1 MKGESIYARISTV
14 EGDPSKIDDAVAVI
28 NEKIIPTLKGVKG
41 FTAVNFM
48 VDRSTGKLVGV
59 AFWQDQAALE
69 ESVEEVNPLRN
80 VAADAMGGKVV
91 SVESYELV
99 AQSW

>member
-1 MKGESIYARISTV
+1 MHARISTI
-14 EGDPSKIDDAVAVI
+14 EGDPSKIDDAVAVL

-48 VDRSTGKLVGV
+48 ADRSTGKLVGV

-69 ESVEEVNPLRN
+69 GSMGAVNPMRTE
-80 VAADAMGGKVV
+80 VADAMGGKVV

>member
-1 MKGESIYARISTV
+1 MYARISTI
-14 EGDPSKIDDAVAVI
+14 EGDPSKIDDAVAVL

-48 VDRSTGKLVGV
+48 ADRSTGKLVGV

-69 ESVEEVNPLRN
+69 GSMEAVNPMRTE
-80 VAADAMGGKVV
+80 VADAMGGKVV
-91 SVESYELV
+91 SVESYELL

>member
-1 MKGESIYARISTV
+1 MYARISTI
-14 EGDPSKIDDAVAVI
+14 EGDPNKLDDAVAVV

-48 VDRSTGKLVGV
+48 ADRSSGKLVGV

-69 ESVEEVNPLRN
+69 GSAEAVAPLRN
-80 VAADAMGGKVV
+80 EVADAMDGKLV
-91 SVESYELV
+91 SAESYELV

>member
-1 MKGESIYARISTV
+1 MYARISTI
-14 EGDPSKIDDAVAVI
+14 EGDPNKIDEAVVVL
-28 NEKIIPTLKGVKG
+28 NEKVIPTLKGVKG

-48 VDRSTGKLVGV
+48 ADRSTGKLVGV

-69 ESVEEVNPLRN
+69 GSAEAVNPMRDE
-80 VAADAMGGKVV
+80 VTEAMGGKVV